1 MLGADRCPHPK
12 ICLLTRAP
20 PVYKHPARAFLAIW
34 IIRTPTSAFSH
45 HPSHELAFD
54 RGACGPA
61 SYIAP
66 LIARPTFLGGPHPP
80 SPPTHPPT
88 HTKRPLRPPFPVPKN
103 KSKSGGAGGG
113 AARAQGVLRE
123 KADGESYALVTKVLG
138 GGNVEAACL
147 DGLSRRIV
155 IRGTIRRRAWIRA
168 NDILIIEMRH
178 GMSDETKV
186 VRVQG
191 SAPCAPRAR
200 GGPAGSSS
208 DAPPSTLLRA
218 ALPPTHTFH
227 RRTCPSSPSAAR
239 RRPRCA
245 ARAPF
250 LLAGA
255 PERRRTTAW
264 CLVRRRRLWT

>member
-1 MLGADRCPHPK
+1 M
-12 ICLLTRAP
+12 
-20 PVYKHPARAFLAIW
+20 
-34 IIRTPTSAFSH
+34 
-45 HPSHELAFD
+45 
-54 RGACGPA
+54 
-61 SYIAP
+61 
-66 LIARPTFLGGPHPP
+66 
-80 SPPTHPPT
+80 
-88 HTKRPLRPPFPVPKN
+88 PKN

-113 AARAQGVLRE
+113 AARAQGGLRE

-200 GGPAGSSS
+200 GGGQRDPPATHCPHLSP
-208 DAPPSTLLRA
+208 AVP
-218 ALPPTHTFH
+218 LPHTHTH
-227 RRTCPSSPSAAR
+227 TPQADVSQQPLSSEEATALRRAGAFPSSWGTGEEEDDGVVFDYSEEEEALDVDA
-239 RRPRCA
+239 
-245 ARAPF
+245 
-250 LLAGA
+250 L
-255 PERRRTTAW
+255 
-264 CLVRRRRLWT
+264 